1 MIQLVIQILLADGSV
16 SATKLKSGLLA
27 VMDAGV
33 AMRVCRW
40 PVIMWLLSEG
50 MGLLQTLSLAKLMY
64 WRHTDLIDTLGEK
77 NIQFTVTREN
87 PLWKNTVPCR

>member
-40 PVIMWLLSEG
+40 PIIG
-50 MGLLQTLSLAKLMY
+50 MGLLQTLSLAKLRY

-87 PLWKNTVPCR
+87 PLRKNTVPCR